1 MHARLRRT
9 ITAAPA
15 LLLVLALASPL
26 VPASASASTAAS
38 ATGSTAASASAS
50 TSGAAA
56 VSLPPDDYCLGECAD
71 ILPPGQN
78 GNATLAGILA
88 HQALGTKPKH
98 SDDQLGRYANL
109 VSAYTGLTNEQ
120 ISDFFNDASFG
131 VPEGQVES
139 TTSPR
144 PDVTIVR
151 DKATGVPHI
160 TGTTREGT
168 MFGAGYAG
176 AQDRLWV
183 MDLMRH
189 VGRGELT
196 PFAGGAPGN
205 RALEQSA
212 WRNAPYTEADLQAQ
226 IDRVRAS
233 GPRGAQLYDD
243 VQNYISGVN
252 AYIDRC
258 MADRNC
264 PGEYVLTGHLDAITN
279 AGGPVDFTMTDL
291 VAISG
296 VIGGLFG
303 GGGGAEMQS
312 ALVRVAA
319 RAKYGTAVGDQVWT
333 AFRSQNDPETTLT
346 LHNGQSFPS
355 GNAPSGATG
364 VVLPDPATAPVDITA
379 NETGSAASSAAP
391 SATAPK
397 GMMDGLLVDNSKP
410 GMSNAVVVSA
420 AESSTGHPI
429 AVFGPQTGYFAP
441 QLLMLQELS
450 GPGVRARGAAFAGLN
465 LYVLLGRGTDYAW
478 NATSSAQDITDTYA
492 LQLCEPGG
500 GTPTVSSNHYLH
512 QGVCTAM
519 ETLRKTNS
527 WKPTVADS
535 TARGSYD
542 LVVQR
547 TRYGLVS
554 WRGTVGGRPTAFT
567 TLRSTYR
574 HEVDSAIGFQ
584 MFNDPGQM
592 GDTAAFMNSASTI
605 GFAFNWFYVN
615 SRDAAYFM
623 SGNTPVRSAVSD
635 PNLPMTADT
644 AHEWAGFDPAT
655 NTATYTPASTHPQS
669 AGQDYFVSWNNKQA
683 KDYGAADGNFSFG
696 PVHRAD
702 LLDRPVKAALAG
714 AGKLDKAGTVKIMAE
729 AAVTD
734 LRGTRVLPDLLRV
747 LGSAAVTDPALAS
760 TVSKLS
766 AWAAS
771 GAKRVETSPGS
782 KNYAHAEA
790 IRAFDA
796 WWPKLVRAQ
805 FRPGLGDGLYQS
817 LVNALQINESPS
829 GHQQGDVSSFPA
841 SANEAQAHKGSA
853 FQYGWWG
860 YVSKDVR
867 AVLGDQ
873 VSGPLPARYCGG
885 GTVAGCRTV
894 LLESLSAALAEPAAT
909 TYPADDVCSAGDQWC
924 SDAIEHSP
932 LGGIKH
938 SLISWQNRPTYQEV
952 VSFPAHRGDAIANL
966 AQGKSARASSSQ
978 LFHPASRAVD
988 GDPRTRWSSSSS
1000 DDQYLQVD
1008 LGSNATVSRA
1018 VLRWEAAYGSAYSIQ
1033 TSADGSAWTTVRSV
1047 TGGNGGVD
1055 NVTFAPVQA
1064 RYVRVQGVTRGTSNG
1079 YSLYELEV
1087 HSH

>member
-1 MHARLRRT
+1 MHARLRRVT
-9 ITAAPA
+9 TAASG
-15 LLLVLALASPL
+15 LLLVLALASPV
-26 VPASASASTAAS
+26 VPASAAAS
-38 ATGSTAASASAS
+38 ETASETASRTASK
-50 TSGAAA
+50 TKAA
-56 VSLPPDDYCLGECAD
+56 VLPPDDYCLGECAD

-88 HQALGTKPKH
+88 HQTLGTKPRH

-109 VSAYTGLTNEQ
+109 LSGYTGLTNDQ
-120 ISDFFNDASFG
+120 IADFFNDASFG
-131 VPEGQVES
+131 VPAGQVES
-139 TTSPR
+139 TVSPR
-144 PDVTIVR
+144 SDVTIVR
-151 DKATGVPHI
+151 DRATGVPHI

-212 WRNAPYTEADLQAQ
+212 WRNSPYTEADLQAQ
-226 IDRVRAS
+226 ITRLRDS
-233 GPRGAQLYDD
+233 GPRGARLYTD
-243 VQNYISGVN
+243 VQHYIAGVN

-319 RAKYGTAVGDQVWT
+319 RAKYGTAVGDQVWS
-333 AFRSQNDPETTLT
+333 AFRARNDPETTLT
-346 LHNGQSFPS
+346 LHDGQSFPF
-355 GNAPSGATG
+355 GNAPAGATG
-364 VVLPDPATAPVDITA
+364 VVLPDPSTAPVDVTA
-379 NETGSAASSAAP
+379 NETGSATSPASASAQ
-391 SATAPK
+391 K
-397 GMMDGLLVDNSKP
+397 GVLDGLLVDNSKP

-420 AESSTGHPI
+420 AKSATGNPV

-478 NATSSAQDITDTYA
+478 SATSSGQDITDTYA
-492 LQLCEPGG
+492 LQLCAPGG
-500 GTPTVSSNHYLH
+500 GAVTTASNHYLYR
-512 QGVCTAM
+512 GVCTEM
-519 ETLRKTNS
+519 ETLRKTNR

-535 TARGSYD
+535 TAAGSYD
-542 LVVQR
+542 LVIQR
-547 TRYGLVS
+547 TKYGLVS
-554 WRGTVGGRPTAFT
+554 WRGTVGGQPTAFA
-567 TLRSTYR
+567 TLRSTYH

-584 MFNDPGQM
+584 MFNDPAQM
-592 GDTAAFMNSASTI
+592 GDPAAFTNSASTI

-615 SRDAAYFM
+615 SRDSAYFM

-635 PNLPMTADT
+635 PNLPMTADA
-644 AHEWAGFDPAT
+644 AHEWAGYDPAA
-655 NTATYTPASTHPQS
+655 NTATYTAPATHPQ
-669 AGQDYFVSWNNKQA
+669 AVNQDYFVSWNNKQA

-702 LLDRPVKAALAG
+702 LLDAPIKAALSG
-714 AGKLDKAGTVKIMAE
+714 GGKLDRAGTTKIMAD

-734 LRGTRVLPDLLRV
+734 LRGKRVLPDLLRV
-747 LGSAAVTDPALAS
+747 INSVAVTDPALAS
-760 TVSKLS
+760 AVAKLS
-766 AWAAS
+766 AWTSS
-771 GAKRVETSPGS
+771 GSRRLETSPGS
-782 KNYAHAEA
+782 RAYAHAEA

-817 LVNALQINESPS
+817 VVNAIQINESPS
-829 GHQQGDVSSFPA
+829 GHQQGDLSTLPT

-860 YVSKDVR
+860 YVSKDLR
-867 AVLGDQ
+867 SVLGDP
-873 VSGPLPARYCGG
+873 VSGPLPARYCGN

-894 LLESLSAALAEPAAT
+894 LLESLAAALAEPSAT

-924 SDAIEHSP
+924 SDAVEQSP
-932 LGGIKH
+932 LGGITH
-938 SLISWQNRPTYQEV
+938 SLISWQNRPTYQQV
-952 VSFPAHRGDAIANL
+952 LSFPAHRGDAIANV
-966 AQGKSARASSSQ
+966 AEGRSARASSTQ
-978 LFHPASRAVD
+978 LFYPASRAVD
-988 GDPRTRWSSSSS
+988 GDPTTRWSSSSS
-1000 DDQYLQVD
+1000 DNQYLQVD
-1008 LGSNATVSRA
+1008 LGSATTVSRA
-1018 VLRWEAAYGSAYSIQ
+1018 LLRWETAYGAAYSIQ
-1033 TSADGSAWTTVRSV
+1033 TSTDGSTWTTVYS
-1047 TGGNGGVD
+1047 TTTGNGGVD
-1055 NVTFAPVQA
+1055 NVRFTPTSA
-1064 RYVRVQGVTRGTSNG
+1064 RYVRMQGVTRGTSYG

-1087 HSH
+1087 YPR